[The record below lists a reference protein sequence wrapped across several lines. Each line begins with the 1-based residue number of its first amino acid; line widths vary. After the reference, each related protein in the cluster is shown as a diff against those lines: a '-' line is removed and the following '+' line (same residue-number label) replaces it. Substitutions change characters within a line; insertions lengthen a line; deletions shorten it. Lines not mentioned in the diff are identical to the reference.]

1 MNGNPSQNHPPGGTS
16 RNRFLFQIAVIMVCR
31 TLINTAR
38 RFPYPFA
45 PELARGLAV
54 SLPAVSALVAAN
66 PATGLLS
73 PFFGPLGDRFGYR
86 LVILGGVALLSLSML
101 GAAFF
106 PYYEILFAAFLLAG
120 MSKAAFD
127 PAILSYVAERIPY
140 HRRGTAIGIVEMGW
154 AGSTLAGVP
163 LVGIL
168 MARCGWQS
176 PFFAIG
182 IASLI
187 GTAVLF
193 FLLSRN
199 GRAATRGKAGGSLLS
214 SWRGV
219 ARSRPAMGVLGFA
232 FFFSVAND
240 LFFMVFGAWMEES
253 FHLSLIALGS
263 SVFVVGFAEL
273 LGEIAVASLSDR
285 IGLQKAVVIGT
296 LLSAAAYGMIPVL
309 GRSAPGALV
318 VLFLIFLFVEFSIVT
333 LISRATELLPGM
345 RGAMM
350 SGYIAASSAGRMA
363 GALLGGPV
371 WLLGRMP
378 WITAGSVFLTLLALG
393 LFLYG
398 SRSQR

>member
-1 MNGNPSQNHPPGGTS
+1 
-16 RNRFLFQIAVIMVCR
+16 
-31 TLINTAR
+31 
-38 RFPYPFA
+38 
-45 PELARGLAV
+45 
-54 SLPAVSALVAAN
+54 
-66 PATGLLS
+66 
-73 PFFGPLGDRFGYR
+73 
-86 LVILGGVALLSLSML
+86 LLSLAML

-106 PYYEILFAAFLLAG
+106 PYYEVLFAAFLLAG

-127 PAILSYVAERIPY
+127 PAILSYVAERVPY
-140 HRRGTAIGIVEMGW
+140 RRRGTAIGIVEMGW

-187 GTAVLF
+187 GTVVLF
-193 FLLSRN
+193 FLLSGN
-199 GRAATRGKAGGSLLS
+199 GRAATGGKARGSLLS
-214 SWRGV
+214 SWGEV
-219 ARSRPAMGVLGFA
+219 LRSRPAMGVLGFA
-232 FFFSVAND
+232 FFISAAND

-263 SVFVVGFAEL
+263 SVFVVGIAEL

-285 IGLQKAVVIGT
+285 IGLQRGVVLGT
-296 LLSAAAYGMIPVL
+296 ALSAAAYGMIPVL
-309 GRSAPGALV
+309 GRSAPGALA

-333 LISRATELLPGM
+333 LISRATELLPEM

-350 SGYIAASSAGRMA
+350 SSYIAASSSGRVA

-393 LFLYG
+393 CFLYG
-398 SRSQR
+398 FRKQR

>member
-1 MNGNPSQNHPPGGTS
+1 MKEPPSDERSAGGTS
-16 RNRFLFQIAVIMVCR
+16 RNRFLLQVAVAMLCR
-31 TLINTAR
+31 ALVNTAR

-73 PFFGPLGDRFGYR
+73 PFFGPLGDRFGHR
-86 LVILGGVALLSLSML
+86 IVILAGVALLSLAML

-106 PYYEILFAAFLLAG
+106 PYYEVLFAAFLLAG
-120 MSKAAFD
+120 MSKAALD
-127 PAILSYVAERIPY
+127 PSILSYVAERVPY
-140 HRRGTAIGIVEMGW
+140 RRRGTAIGIAEMGW
-154 AGSTLAGVP
+154 AGSTLVGVP

-168 MARCGWQS
+168 MARYGWQS

-193 FLLSRN
+193 FLLSGN
-199 GRAATRGKAGGSLLS
+199 GRAATGGKARGSLLS
-214 SWRGV
+214 SWGEV
-219 ARSRPAMGVLGFA
+219 LRSRPAMGVLGFA
-232 FFFSVAND
+232 FFISAAND

-263 SVFVVGFAEL
+263 SVFVVGIAEL

-285 IGLQKAVVIGT
+285 IGLQRGVVLGT
-296 LLSAAAYGMIPVL
+296 ALSAAAYGMIPVL
-309 GRSAPGALV
+309 GRSAPGALA

-333 LISRATELLPGM
+333 LISRATELFPEM

-350 SGYIAASSAGRMA
+350 SSYIAASSSGRVA

-378 WITAGSVFLTLLALG
+378 WITAGSVLLTLLALG
-393 LFLYG
+393 CFLYG
-398 SRSQR
+398 FRKQR